1 MVDKPVIY
9 TLDPLGSVLP
19 DEYAAVGTGAEMA
32 LGVLDPQF
40 KKKMTEKEATD
51 LAVKAVRSA
60 TMRDSFS
67 GDGIDVLV
75 VNKEGMKE
83 FTENIK

>member
-1 MVDKPVIY
+1 M
-9 TLDPLGSVLP
+9 GSVLP

-40 KKKMTEKEATD
+40 KENMSEKDATD

-67 GDGIDVLV
+67 GDGVDVLI
-75 VNKEGMKE
+75 VNKDGMKE

>member
-1 MVDKPVIY
+1 
-9 TLDPLGSVLP
+9 
-19 DEYAAVGTGAEMA
+19 MA

-40 KKKMTEKEATD
+40 KESMTEKEATD
-51 LAVKAVRSA
+51 LAIKAVRSA

-67 GDGIDVLV
+67 GDGVDVLV
-75 VNKEGMKE
+75 VNKDGMKE

>member
-1 MVDKPVIY
+1 
-9 TLDPLGSVLP
+9 
-19 DEYAAVGTGAEMA
+19 MA

-40 KKKMTEKEATD
+40 KETMTEKEATD

-67 GDGIDVLV
+67 GDGVDVLV
-75 VNKEGMKE
+75 VNRDGMKE

>member
-1 MVDKPVIY
+1 M
-9 TLDPLGSVLP
+9 S
-19 DEYAAVGTGAEMA
+19 
-32 LGVLDPQF
+32 
-40 KKKMTEKEATD
+40 EKEATD

-67 GDGIDVLV
+67 GDGVDVLV
-75 VNKEGMKE
+75 VNKDGMKE

>member
-1 MVDKPVIY
+1 
-9 TLDPLGSVLP
+9 
-19 DEYAAVGTGAEMA
+19 MA